1 MVSVFIFLLGSCLGS
16 FLNVCIYRIPRNL
29 SIVKPSSFC
38 PHCKK
43 PINWYDNL
51 PILSFFLLRGKCRN
65 CKEKISFRYL
75 IVEFLTA
82 ILALF
87 LYLKFGLTLNFFKFL
102 FLFSLLIVVSFI
114 DIEFRALP
122 LYFCFLG
129 IVIGLGFSIGES
141 LKYLREE
148 IYLPSVENLPLV
160 FSFKGLIFGLGFT
173 YLFKLLGDVFLNF
186 YLTLRGKES
195 IEGEKESLGL
205 GDVDFMGMVGTFLGT
220 NLAILAF
227 FLAPFLALFYVI
239 FALLFK
245 RSHIIAYLPY
255 LSLATF
261 VSFLWGDSILRL
273 VFLK

>member
-1 MVSVFIFLLGSCLGS
+1 M
-16 FLNVCIYRIPRNL
+16 YKRQ
-29 SIVKPSSFC
+29 
-38 PHCKK
+38 
-43 PINWYDNL
+43 
-51 PILSFFLLRGKCRN
+51 
-65 CKEKISFRYL
+65 
-75 IVEFLTA
+75 
-82 ILALF
+82 
-87 LYLKFGLTLNFFKFL
+87 
-102 FLFSLLIVVSFI
+102 